1 MRRIVAAWRR
11 GGVGRAA
18 RTVWG
23 RWNDR
28 RIERRSG
35 ADTAGLIPIET
46 LVEDWRGCHDYF
58 PTPYAELETV
68 LRSLGPGPDD
78 VFVDIGS
85 GKGRALAIAA
95 RFPFARI
102 VGVEISPELCESAR
116 ALVARAGGGFQCRDI
131 EIVEADAGGFE
142 IPADATILYLYNP
155 FHGPRLESLFDAIAA
170 SLEAHPRRLTILYNN
185 PAHFEPIESR
195 FPWLSRLRVLE
206 LEYRWIVYSA
216 GSPNRAGESA
226 VAKP

>member
-11 GGVGRAA
+11 GGIGRAA
-18 RTVWG
+18 RTVWS

-58 PTPYAELETV
+58 PTPYAELKTMLAS
-68 LRSLGPGPDD
+68 LRPGPDD
-78 VFVDIGS
+78 VFVDIGA

-95 RFPFARI
+95 GFPFARI
-102 VGVEISPELCESAR
+102 VGVEISPSLCASAR
-116 ALVARAGGGFQCRDI
+116 ELVARASGGFVCRNI
-131 EIVEADAGGFE
+131 EIVEADAGAFA
-142 IPADATILYLYNP
+142 IPADATFLYLYNP
-155 FHGPRLESLFDAIAA
+155 FHGARLEALFDAIGA
-170 SLEAHPRRLTILYNN
+170 SLADHPRRLTIIYNN

-195 FPWLSRLRVLE
+195 FPWLSRARVME
-206 LEYRWIVYSA
+206 LEYRWIVYAA
-216 GSPNRAGESA
+216 GSPNKAGESD
-226 VAKP
+226 VPKP